1 MPHTGFQLCALIP
14 CEGYQDNS
22 VFFSMKYQF
31 IYFSHIS
38 IDLESFFIYSVCH
51 IYILKIH
58 SPQKKK
64 KGEKEK
70 RKEKRERSKDRERAK
85 EWKGERNGEGRN
97 QETTAYLN
105 VN

>member
-1 MPHTGFQLCALIP
+1 MPHTGFQLCPLIP

-51 IYILKIH
+51 IYILIH
-58 SPQKKK
+58 STQKKTKVKNK
-64 KGEKEK
+64 KGK
-70 RKEKRERSKDRERAK
+70 KREKDLKTEK
-85 EWKGERNGEGRN
+85 S
-97 QETTAYLN
+97 
-105 VN
+105 

>member
-1 MPHTGFQLCALIP
+1 MPHTGFQLCPLIP

-64 KGEKEK
+64 KKVKKKKGKKREKDLKTEKELK
-70 RKEKRERSKDRERAK
+70 SEKERGTEKEGIRK
-85 EWKGERNGEGRN
+85 
-97 QETTAYLN
+97 QQLI
-105 VN
+105 